1 MKKKKKVKQ
10 KNYTLED
17 LRTLFEDFHPQATF
31 DYHEKGILNTH
42 SVELLYEK
50 FIQES
55 IEENY
60 KRILIITGKGDLV
73 RPKVRLLLSRDK
85 RVEKFSKAGY
95 FQGQDG
101 AFEVYLR

>member
-1 MKKKKKVKQ
+1 MKKKIKQ
-10 KNYTLED
+10 KKYTLDD
-17 LRTLFEDFHPQATF
+17 LRTLYEDFHPEATF
-31 DYHEKGILNTH
+31 DYHDKGILNSHT
-42 SVELLYEK
+42 VELLYDQ
-50 FIQES
+50 FVQES
-55 IEENY
+55 ITDNF
-60 KRILIITGKGDLV
+60 KRVLIITGKGDLV